1 MSTMKKLLRL
11 LRSSRGNMYPLAAAA
26 LVVLMLLLGFS
37 EEYWRQ
43 HTLTNGVYNSVRS
56 ATEATIAKNAA
67 VLYTGETDMAGN
79 AYTYSGSDWASA
91 VDTSDIT
98 DTLENH
104 LGLQQSGGD
113 WVKYDGSG
121 HEMWRLSGF
130 SIQTANPFAP
140 SGDPS
145 TAQRL
150 TITVTFTLK
159 TSWQSGIVLPVSVPM
174 KVSAGIGG
182 KF

>member
-1 MSTMKKLLRL
+1 MLLRL
-11 LRSSRGNMYPLAAAA
+11 LRSRRGNMYPLAGAA
-26 LVVLMLLLGFS
+26 LVVLMIFLGSS

-43 HTLTNGVYNSVRS
+43 HTLTNGVYNAVRS

-79 AYTYSGSDWASA
+79 AYTYTGSGWVSD
-91 VDTSDIT
+91 VDTSNIT
-98 DTLENH
+98 DTLANH
-104 LGLQQSGGD
+104 LGLRQSGGD
-113 WVKYDGSG
+113 WVKYDGDG
-121 HEMWRLSGF
+121 HEMWRMSDV
-130 SIQTANPFAP
+130 SIQTANQFAP

-159 TSWQSGIVLPVSVPM
+159 TSYWSGIVLPISVPM